1 MLYWFSIGIVLIL
14 AEMFVPTFIFLFFGL
29 GAILASIVNGLGLGI
44 EWQIIT
50 FIVSTPL
57 LLFFGRSKIKNI
69 FVGRKEIVEDENDD
83 DNALSSLYSLPIKV
97 DKEIKA
103 NGEGTVIV
111 GDSYWRA
118 TSSSYIEAGKMVKI
132 IKQDSHD
139 KLLLIVERIEE
150 DNDNIK

>member
-1 MLYWFSIGIVLIL
+1 MLYWFSIGIILIL
-14 AEMFVPTFIFLFFGL
+14 AEMFVPTFILLFFGL
-29 GAILASIVNGLGLGI
+29 GAILASIVSAFGLGI
-44 EWQIIT
+44 EWQLVS

-69 FVGRKEIVEDENDD
+69 FVGKKEIVEEENEES
-83 DNALSSLYSLPIKV
+83 NSLSALYSLPVKV

-118 TSSSYIEAGKMVKI
+118 SSSSHIAAGKMVKI
-132 IKQDSHD
+132 IKQDNHD
-139 KLLLIVERIEE
+139 KLLLIVKEIEE
-150 DNDNIK
+150 EHSNIK

>member
-1 MLYWFSIGIVLIL
+1 MLYWFSIGIALIL

-29 GAILASIVNGLGLGI
+29 AAILASLVSLFGLGI
-44 EWQIIT
+44 EWQLVS

-69 FVGRKEIVEDENDD
+69 FVGKKEIVNEDDEDG
-83 DNALSSLYSLPIKV
+83 NALSALFSLPIKV
-97 DKEIKA
+97 DKEIAA

-118 TSSSYIEAGKMVKI
+118 TSNSHIEAGKMVKI
-132 IKQDSHD
+132 IKQDNHD
-139 KLLLIVERIEE
+139 KLLLIVKEIEE
-150 DNDNIK
+150 DDNNIK